1 MTTSARSTSP
11 NSSKSGRSSYD
22 GRQERGKKGGAKSAR
37 GEKRGEKKKGVF
49 QRFVLIFPNQ
59 QKSKKTK
66 KKLPYLPGVRPGEA
80 LDDHLQPRRRLRALL
95 ARRARRARP
104 RGRPLAPGRALP
116 SFSLGAALAA
126 SGAHVAVLAVLTDQ
140 ELAPGEVGPVERRD
154 GHGGLVDVLEL
165 DDAPALGAALNLSWF
180 FVVVVVGVW
189 EGG

>member
-1 MTTSARSTSP
+1 MDV
-11 NSSKSGRSSYD
+11 K
-22 GRQERGKKGGAKSAR
+22 RGG
-37 GEKRGEKKKGVF
+37 KRGEQRAREGKSEVRKKRRF
-49 QRFVLIFPNQ
+49 SQRFVLIFPKQ

-165 DDAPALGAALNLSWF
+165 DDAPALGAALNLNWF
-180 FVVVVVGVW
+180 FVVVVGVL